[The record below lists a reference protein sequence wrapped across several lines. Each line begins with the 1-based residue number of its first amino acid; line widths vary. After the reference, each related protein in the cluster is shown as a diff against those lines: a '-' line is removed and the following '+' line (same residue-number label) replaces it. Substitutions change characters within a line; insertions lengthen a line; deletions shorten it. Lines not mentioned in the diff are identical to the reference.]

1 MDNFRPTAE
10 RQPAALLGEL
20 KSKARHLF
28 ATICRDEEI
37 NLERAVELGR
47 TLQVIRDRCED
58 GIWGR
63 TLEEIAISRQRA
75 SEYRR
80 IAKLSKGEISMCG
93 SIRGA
98 LEYLNTLEP
107 NNPPA
112 DGSLSSAGQST
123 LGGCENPPAADPGI
137 LGKHSTTPRDP
148 VEDYDTMEDYL
159 NRPSGD
165 LHIKG
170 RVAEAFTS
178 VFQEIEAIAAKKN
191 AQDSPVIR
199 DLRDRAVQLQ
209 KDFAT
214 AYRTL

>member
-20 KSKARHLF
+20 KCKAKSLI
-28 ATICRDEEI
+28 ATIQREEEL
-37 NLERAVELGR
+37 NLERAAELGR
-47 TLQVIRDRCED
+47 TLEAIRGRCKD
-58 GIWGR
+58 GEWGR
-63 TLEEIAISRQRA
+63 TLEELAIPRQRA
-75 SEYRR
+75 SEYRQIGR
-80 IAKLSKGEISMCG
+80 LARSELSMCG

-98 LEYLNTLEP
+98 LQYIVEAQLDSALPGEE
-107 NNPPA
+107 
-112 DGSLSSAGQST
+112 LSGAGQST
-123 LGGCENPPAADPGI
+123 PDGCENSPAADPGI
-137 LGKHSTTPRDP
+137 MGKHSTTPRNP
-148 VEDYDTMEDYL
+148 VEDYETMEEYL

-165 LHIKG
+165 LRIKG
-170 RVAEAFTS
+170 RVAEAFTT